1 MRNLSSFQS
10 FLILIV
16 TIFIA
21 VCSCKTAPT
30 LESQLMDVVKD
41 AKGDVGVAVIIDGKD
56 TVTVNNDDVRYPL
69 MSVFKLHQA
78 VALCAVLDG
87 MSVEIDTLVQIRHDE
102 LNLQTWSPMLKDY
115 PEGDFSL
122 PMTDLLDYLLLL
134 SDNNVSNILFD
145 RFCSPERTD
154 SIIRRMTGITD
165 FSIRHTEHSMQL
177 DHSLAA
183 DNWSSPL
190 ACAAL
195 INRVFTDSLVSP
207 RKQEFLISALKR
219 CETGRERIP
228 APFFDN
234 DSITVGHRTGSGY
247 INEDGVI
254 AAVND
259 VAYITLPD
267 GHSYSLAVLVKDFDG
282 TMEGA
287 ERLIARISATV
298 YGYVTTAN

>member
-1 MRNLSSFQS
+1 MRALTLHQSLLICSIVLFLSACSGR
-10 FLILIV
+10 
-16 TIFIA
+16 A
-21 VCSCKTAPT
+21 VPA
-30 LESQLMDVVKD
+30 LESQLSDILED
-41 AKGDVGVAVIIDGKD
+41 AKGEVGIAVIIDSRD
-56 TVTVNNDDVRYPL
+56 TVTVNSEGCRYPL

-78 VALCAVLDG
+78 IALCSVLDD
-87 MSVEIDTLVQIRHDE
+87 MSTELDTAVTIPRDE
-102 LNLQTWSPMLKDY
+102 LNAQTWSPMMQDY
-115 PEGDFSL
+115 PEGDIKL
-122 PMTDLLDYLLLL
+122 PMTELLDYLLLL

-145 RFCSPERTD
+145 RFCSPGRTD

-165 FSIRHTEHSMQL
+165 FSIRHTEHTMQL

-195 INRVFTDSLVSP
+195 INRVFTDSLVSS

-228 APFFDN
+228 AAFFNN

-247 INEDGVI
+247 INKDGVI

-267 GHSYSLAVLVKDFDG
+267 GHSYSLAVFVKDFDG

-287 ERLIARISATV
+287 ERLIARISAAV
-298 YGYVTTAN
+298 YGYVGKR